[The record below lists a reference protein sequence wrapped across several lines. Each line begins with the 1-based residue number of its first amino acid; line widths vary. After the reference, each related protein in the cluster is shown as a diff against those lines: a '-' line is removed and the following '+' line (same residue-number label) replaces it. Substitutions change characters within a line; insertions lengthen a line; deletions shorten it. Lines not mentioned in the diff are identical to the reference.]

1 MLFSKPSSC
10 AKAVIRFKCPRGGFL
25 NWLATYS
32 LLIGFLVS
40 IGPTAQPQSRLVT
53 EWQGRVRKTVSEQPA
68 WPVPVVTPS
77 SSLVQLARF
86 DAVRQITSTGTN
98 PIIEKADVEC
108 VAGKGLR
115 GDRFFEYQE
124 DYKGQITFFSIEVL
138 QEVCEA
144 LSISTPSA
152 GVVRRNVIVEGIDL
166 NQLIGKTFEVQGV
179 LFEGVCECK
188 PCYWMDQAIAP
199 GAEVTLQGRGGL
211 RAKILTDG
219 RLRVDVGRVMPQ
231 HSQSSL
237 VLQSYQDRA
246 NGARSVICLSQ
257 AIS

>member
-1 MLFSKPSSC
+1 MHSISVRHLFISPGHNFF
-10 AKAVIRFKCPRGGFL
+10 RHHGHP
-25 NWLATYS
+25 
-32 LLIGFLVS
+32 
-40 IGPTAQPQSRLVT
+40 P
-53 EWQGRVRKTVSEQPA
+53 
-68 WPVPVVTPS
+68 
-77 SSLVQLARF
+77 
-86 DAVRQITSTGTN
+86 GTN